1 MGKTFGM
8 TATRKRPGLASQPLR
23 ALLVTLAALGAWTSA
38 PHGFA
43 QDNSPGSFTLPPGP
57 QQDTS
62 PPSNVQGPVDAESS
76 PPRRTD
82 EPAVPA
88 PRPPVTTIAPT
99 PVPRQA
105 TQRPRATPQPRAAV
119 PGTTPGATP
128 GTARP
133 RPAPQVVRPQ
143 PTAPVATAPSVSAPA
158 TVTPPPVATPDV
170 TPDPSATT
178 PLPAPELPAPS
189 VPDAA
194 PEPELDPAEVEDQ
207 GSLWWW
213 AAAGA
218 IALISL
224 IVMALRQRRP
234 KAETRAAVATAPVV
248 PTATVPTPPLRAQ
261 RPATAPQ
268 QMPPPTPS
276 PSLAPSPAA
285 LAQAFQPQA
294 QPRPQPAPVREFAP
308 AAPPPPPA
316 PPRQPPVSSADLEAQ
331 SQALASGILPD
342 TALAAGPAST
352 SAPVSTPKGK
362 PVPHEFGEQDEP
374 AQVPRLLLD
383 FTTLGVD
390 VTLVNAVARYHL
402 GITNMADIAVS
413 KLALHGAIIQ
423 ARRGMPPT
431 VDPMRGDAL
440 LPHLQKIADIEPGS
454 TQRCEGQIR
463 LPLNQ
468 IEPIEMQGR
477 LLFVPVVH
485 IWIGYDGPDGTRY
498 AVTQSFVLGEE
509 SSPPGTRVGPLRL
522 DLGPRRFTAIGQR
535 PLQPA

>member
-8 TATRKRPGLASQPLR
+8 TATRDRHGLVPRPLR
-23 ALLVTLAALGAWTSA
+23 AMLVTLAVIGAWTSA
-38 PHGFA
+38 PHALA

-57 QQDTS
+57 QQETT
-62 PPSNVQGPVDAESS
+62 PPSDVQGPVDAESS

-82 EPAVPA
+82 QPAQTA
-88 PRPPVTTIAPT
+88 PRPPVATIAPT

-105 TQRPRATPQPRAAV
+105 TQRPRPAPQPRAA
-119 PGTTPGATP
+119 T
-128 GTARP
+128 P

-143 PTAPVATAPSVSAPA
+143 PTPPAATQPSVTTPDPAPQ
-158 TVTPPPVATPDV
+158 PPVAAPDV
-170 TPDPSATT
+170 PLAA
-178 PLPAPELPAPS
+178 PLPAPELPSPPPS
-189 VPDAA
+189 ETVPETDA
-194 PEPELDPAEVEDQ
+194 EPADVEDQ

-234 KAETRAAVATAPVV
+234 KPAAAPAKAAAAAV

-261 RPATAPQ
+261 RPAPAPA
-268 QMPPPTPS
+268 PPPS
-276 PSLAPSPAA
+276 PSTLV
-285 LAQAFQPQA
+285 QAF
-294 QPRPQPAPVREFAP
+294 QPRPQPARDLPPA
-308 AAPPPPPA
+308 AAPPPPPPPPPPA
-316 PPRQPPVSSADLEAQ
+316 PRQQPPASTADLDAQ

-362 PVPHEFGEQDEP
+362 PVAHDFGQPEQP
-374 AQVPRLLLD
+374 ADVPRLLLD

-402 GITNMADIAVS
+402 GITNMADIALS
-413 KLALHGAIIQ
+413 GLALHGAIVQ

-431 VDPMRGDAL
+431 VDPLRGDSL
-440 LPHLQKIADIEPGS
+440 LPHLQKIADIEPGG

>member
-8 TATRKRPGLASQPLR
+8 TAKRDRHGPAPRPLR
-23 ALLVTLAALGAWTSA
+23 AMLVTLAVIGAWTSA
-38 PHGFA
+38 PHALA

-57 QQDTS
+57 QQETT
-62 PPSNVQGPVDAESS
+62 PPSDVQGPVDAESS

-82 EPAVPA
+82 QPAQTA
-88 PRPPVTTIAPT
+88 PRPPVATIAPT

-105 TQRPRATPQPRAAV
+105 TQRPRPAPQPRV
-119 PGTTPGATP
+119 ATP
-128 GTARP
+128 RP
-133 RPAPQVVRPQ
+133 VPQVVRPQ
-143 PTAPVATAPSVSAPA
+143 PAPPTATQPSVTTPDPAPQ
-158 TVTPPPVATPDV
+158 PPVAAPDV
-170 TPDPSATT
+170 PLAA
-178 PLPAPELPAPS
+178 PLPAPELPSPPPS
-189 VPDAA
+189 ETLPETDA
-194 PEPELDPAEVEDQ
+194 EPAEVEDQ

-234 KAETRAAVATAPVV
+234 KPAAAPAKAAAAPV

-261 RPATAPQ
+261 RPTPAP
-268 QMPPPTPS
+268 PPS
-276 PSLAPSPAA
+276 PSTLV
-285 LAQAFQPQA
+285 QAF
-294 QPRPQPAPVREFAP
+294 QPRPQPARDLPPA
-308 AAPPPPPA
+308 AAPPPPPPPPPPA
-316 PPRQPPVSSADLEAQ
+316 PRQQPPASTADLDAQ

-362 PVPHEFGEQDEP
+362 PVAHDFGQPEQP
-374 AQVPRLLLD
+374 ADVPRLLLD

-402 GITNMADIAVS
+402 GITNMADIALS
-413 KLALHGAIIQ
+413 GLALHGAIVQ

-431 VDPMRGDAL
+431 VDPLRGDSL
-440 LPHLQKIADIEPGS
+440 LPHLQKIADIEPGG